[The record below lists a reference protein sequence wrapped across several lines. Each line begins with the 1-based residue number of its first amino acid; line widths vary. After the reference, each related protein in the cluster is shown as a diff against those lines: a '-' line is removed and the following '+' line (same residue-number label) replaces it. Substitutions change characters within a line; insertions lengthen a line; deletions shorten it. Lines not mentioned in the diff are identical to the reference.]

1 SLSQFATLVR
11 LRIRS
16 STARAPAE
24 SAKAPSSIGIVERRL
39 DQNRIDQSKACG
51 HTRRASMNLK
61 LTVAVLVITAVPVFA
76 QAQKPNAVI
85 VTHAEARKV
94 LEIIKGDKAKT
105 QTYCDMVKLGHEM
118 AAADE
123 KKTDELNQKMG
134 ELQKKLGAEYA
145 ALMEGFQDIDLG
157 SEVGQAI
164 SSMFAALDGL
174 CGG

>member
-1 SLSQFATLVR
+1 
-11 LRIRS
+11 
-16 STARAPAE
+16 
-24 SAKAPSSIGIVERRL
+24 
-39 DQNRIDQSKACG
+39 
-51 HTRRASMNLK
+51 MNLK
-61 LTVAVLVITAVPVFA
+61 LTVAVLLITAVPVSA

-85 VTHAEARKV
+85 VTHAEA
-94 LEIIKGDKAKT
+94 EIIKGDKAKT

-157 SEVGQAI
+157 SEVGQEI

>member
-1 SLSQFATLVR
+1 
-11 LRIRS
+11 
-16 STARAPAE
+16 
-24 SAKAPSSIGIVERRL
+24 
-39 DQNRIDQSKACG
+39 
-51 HTRRASMNLK
+51 RRASMNLK

-94 LEIIKGDKAKT
+94 LEIIKGDKAKTQT

>member
-1 SLSQFATLVR
+1 
-11 LRIRS
+11 
-16 STARAPAE
+16 
-24 SAKAPSSIGIVERRL
+24 
-39 DQNRIDQSKACG
+39 
-51 HTRRASMNLK
+51 MNLK

-94 LEIIKGDKAKT
+94 LEIIKGDKDKT

-134 ELQKKLGAEYA
+134 ELQKKLGTEYA

-157 SEVGQAI
+157 SEVGQEI
-164 SSMFAALDGL
+164 SSMFAELDGL

>member
-1 SLSQFATLVR
+1 
-11 LRIRS
+11 
-16 STARAPAE
+16 
-24 SAKAPSSIGIVERRL
+24 
-39 DQNRIDQSKACG
+39 
-51 HTRRASMNLK
+51 MNLK
-61 LTVAVLVITAVPVFA
+61 LTVAVLLITAVPVSA

-123 KKTDELNQKMG
+123 KKADELNQKMG
-134 ELQKKLGAEYA
+134 ELQKKLGPEYT
-145 ALMEGFQDIDLG
+145 ALMDGFQDLDLG
-157 SEVGQAI
+157 SEVGQEI

>member
-1 SLSQFATLVR
+1 
-11 LRIRS
+11 
-16 STARAPAE
+16 
-24 SAKAPSSIGIVERRL
+24 
-39 DQNRIDQSKACG
+39 
-51 HTRRASMNLK
+51 MNLK
-61 LTVAVLVITAVPVFA
+61 LTVAVLLITALPVFA
-76 QAQKPNAVI
+76 QAQKPKAVI

-157 SEVGQAI
+157 SEVGLAI

>member
-1 SLSQFATLVR
+1 M
-11 LRIRS
+11 I
-16 STARAPAE
+16 
-24 SAKAPSSIGIVERRL
+24 
-39 DQNRIDQSKACG
+39 
-51 HTRRASMNLK
+51 LK

-105 QTYCDMVKLGHEM
+105 QTYCDMVEVGHQM

-123 KKTDELNQKMG
+123 KKADELNQKMG
-134 ELQKKLGAEYA
+134 ELEKKLGPEYV
-145 ALMEGFQDIDLG
+145 ALMVGLQDVDPG
-157 SEVGQAI
+157 SEVGQEI
-164 SSMFAALDGL
+164 SSMFAELDGL